1 MKLDQRYPCIDDL
14 EAAALRRIPRFA
26 SEYLR
31 SGIGREAGLA
41 LNRSALDAVQ
51 FDVNYLLPERA
62 NRPDT
67 SVELLGR
74 CYDLPF
80 GVSPLGLSGLMWPKA
95 VDILAAS
102 AAKANIPMG
111 LSHHATTHLSDF
123 KRIAGDN
130 GWFQMYPPNDPEIRA
145 QMLDEVAQAGFGT
158 LVVTVDIP
166 ATTRRDRDL
175 RVGLSVPPK
184 FDVQT
189 VLQVITHPQW
199 ALATALNGKPDFL
212 NFRPYLPKG
221 LSMADE
227 AQFLLDLIE
236 GHVTEGV
243 LRDIRDRWKGKLVV
257 KGIMT
262 GCDAQKALDCGA
274 DAIWVSNHGARQL
287 DAAPASVQVLPDIR
301 KTLGP
306 DVLVMVD
313 SGPRTGLDIARML
326 ASGAD
331 FVFLGRAFIYAVAA
345 LGARG
350 GDHAVHILRQELT
363 STMGQIGARDVAA
376 LKGKLRQSR

>member
-1 MKLDQRYPCIDDL
+1 MNLDQRFPCIDDL
-14 EAAALRRIPRFA
+14 EIAAMRRIPRFA

-51 FDVNYLLPERA
+51 FDVDYLLEART
-62 NRPDT
+62 NKPDT
-67 SVELLGR
+67 SAELFGKR
-74 CYDLPF
+74 YDLPF
-80 GVSPLGLSGLMWPKA
+80 GICPLGLSGLMWPKA

-123 KRIAGDN
+123 RRIAGDN

-145 QMLDEVAQAGFGT
+145 HMLEEVAQAGFET
-158 LVVTVDIP
+158 LIITVDIP

-175 RVGLSVPPK
+175 RVGLSVPPR
-184 FDVQT
+184 FDLQT
-189 VLQVITHPQW
+189 VWQVMTHPRW
-199 ALATALNGKPDFL
+199 TLATAFHGKPDFL
-212 NFRPYLPKG
+212 NFRPYIPKG
-221 LSMADE
+221 LSLAEE
-227 AQFLLDLIE
+227 AQFLLNLIE
-236 GHVTEGV
+236 GHVTEDV
-243 LRDIRDRWKGKLVV
+243 VRDIRAKWKGKLIV

-262 GCDAQKALDCGA
+262 PRDAKAALDCGA
-274 DAIWVSNHGARQL
+274 DAVWVSNHGARQL
-287 DAAPASVQVLPDIR
+287 DAAPASVDVLPDIR
-301 KTLGP
+301 AAVGP
-306 DVLVMVD
+306 DVPVMVD

-326 ASGAD
+326 ARGAD
-331 FVFLGRAFIYAVAA
+331 FVFLGRAFIFAVAA

-363 STMGQIGARDVAA
+363 STMGQIGAADVAA
-376 LKGKLRQSR
+376 LRDKLRKS